1 MTHKNSH
8 IIYINHILTYMLY
21 ITHLIKLIFKACK
34 KTDKIL
40 FYYIFSYIKK
50 ISRMLSKTQ
59 RKTFNKGSWKVPK
72 TFWRRKIQKTQNK
85 IYLEC
90 KIKYWLSANFLFWIF
105 IVCFRLLHKIIF
117 FEYSFYR
124 LVLEIKKKSKT

>member
-1 MTHKNSH
+1 MTHKNTH
-8 IIYINHILTYMLY
+8 IIYITHILTYMLY
-21 ITHLIKLIFKACK
+21 TTHLIKLIFKACK

-50 ISRMLSKTQ
+50 INRMLSKTQ

-72 TFWRRKIQKTQNK
+72 SFWRRKIQKTQNK

-90 KIKYWLSANFLFWIF
+90 KIKYWLSINFLFWIF
-105 IVCFRLLHKIIF
+105 IICFRLLHKIIF